1 MADNFNNFNYDG
13 DDIELDENGLPIYTD
28 EDDDNNDTSSQDLM
42 DMIRRARG
50 EETGFNDESTNYGD
64 SDYNNDPRSHWRE
77 DIEEDDEGSGG
88 RYGDNPPSNKA
99 SKSDNEKKS
108 SSSDSEEK
116 SDSMLSKLK
125 GGSDKLKELSAE
137 VDELKDKLDI
147 KKQVKERVKQ
157 RAKQALWNIISPI
170 LPYIGIALLII
181 LAIILIVVIIV
192 AVVAFFQAKTDPEN
206 MGTNEHVTNEYFY
219 GIRTVYI
226 DEPVLLNSLQLSYKQ
241 YAIDI
246 IENFEETNPSI
257 DITITLPVMEEG
269 SILTN
274 DTPVDQNITNL
285 SLGIANIVATGSSS
299 YSGIEFSTLYPQIE
313 YFGLTTEQ
321 GELALEFVQN
331 YIVDNNLYSSEESVN
346 ITELIETT
354 ITTDTDLQYIYNRCE
369 KVMIKDELAS
379 STGLTGI
386 EQRQYIASIYM
397 ANKDIVIESASY
409 TIASTNEIFNATSK
423 LIEENNGSQT
433 IHREKETKDNRD
445 IISGFSAGKVN
456 IKKFTSIDENN
467 TSAFSNGL
475 SLFSALR
482 LSPDYIN
489 FFTLNQDGIYTWKP
503 TSESLYY
510 LTFDTETPF
519 IFTDF
524 SLNVKLP

>member
-50 EETGFNDESTNYGD
+50 EETE
-64 SDYNNDPRSHWRE
+64 E
-77 DIEEDDEGSGG
+77 DEDDENDDNSTSNSLKNRKQNNENSNDGG
-88 RYGDNPPSNKA
+88 RYGDSTQPQNQLSSKA
-99 SKSDNEKKS
+99 SKPSTPTQGG
-108 SSSDSEEK
+108 
-116 SDSMLSKLK
+116 
-125 GGSDKLKELSAE
+125 GGSDWFSKFSGGGNSGANLGKVAGKMGGTSAG
-137 VDELKDKLDI
+137 
-147 KKQVKERVKQ
+147 
-157 RAKQALWNIISPI
+157 AAGAGASATGGALAAAA
-170 LPYIGIALLII
+170 PYIGIALLII